1 MPVKA
6 QILALEDQETT
17 ANLLTDALSD
27 AGYEVSIAGTLAQA
41 REKLAKALPDILIL
55 DRTLPDGDGLE
66 ICKEVRAKQASAE
79 LPVLFLSARKS
90 VEEKVTGLEGG
101 ADDYLAKPFSV
112 EELLARVAALLR
124 RAGAAEKPKSLSAAG
139 LTLDMAAR
147 KTYLGKKEI
156 ALSAKE
162 FDLLWF
168 LMSEKGSVVRREVL
182 LQKVWGYEQGL
193 DLSTKVIDVTL
204 SHIRE
209 KLGSVA
215 DRIVAVRGIGYRFDA
230 EA

>member
-1 MPVKA
+1 MAAKA
-6 QILALEDQETT
+6 QILALEDQQTT
-17 ANLLTDALSD
+17 ANLLVDALGD
-27 AGYEVSIAGTLAQA
+27 AGYEVSVAGTLAQA
-41 REKLAKALPDILIL
+41 REKLAKALPDLLIL
-55 DRTLPDGDGLE
+55 DRNLPDGDGLA
-66 ICKEVRAKQASAE
+66 ICQEVRAKQASAK

-112 EELLARVAALLR
+112 EELLARVGSLLR
-124 RAGAAEKPKSLSAAG
+124 RSGATERPKALKSGS
-139 LTLDMAAR
+139 LTLDIAAR
-147 KTYLGKKEI
+147 KTYLGKKEV
-156 ALSAKE
+156 ALSVKE

-168 LMSEKGSVVRREVL
+168 LMSEQGKVVQREVL

>member
-1 MPVKA
+1 MTAKA
-6 QILALEDQETT
+6 QILALEDQQTT
-17 ANLLTDALSD
+17 ANLLVDALGD
-27 AGYEVSIAGTLAQA
+27 AGYEVSVAGTLAQA
-41 REKLAKALPDILIL
+41 REKLAKALPDLLIL
-55 DRTLPDGDGLE
+55 DRTLPDGDGLA
-66 ICKEVRAKQASAE
+66 ICQEVRAKQASAA

-112 EELLARVAALLR
+112 EELLARVGALLR
-124 RAGAAEKPKSLSAAG
+124 RSGATEKPKALKSGS
-139 LTLDMAAR
+139 LTLDIAAR
-147 KTYLGKKEI
+147 KTYLGKKDV

-168 LMSEKGSVVRREVL
+168 LMSEQGKVVQREVL
-182 LQKVWGYEQGL
+182 LQKVWGYEEGL